1 MNRPHSHR
9 NLLWSGHW
17 PVVFHK
23 QTGTL
28 LYSLFVSWSFYWQ
41 SNGRVDGF
49 TMCTL
54 SDAYIYTCM
63 KISMVIFIIDILVFI
78 LIVFLSMSDS
88 KSPEIAS
95 ILLFLLQHIL
105 SLPLSLLNDNLP
117 FYLEYREFPNSI
129 FISLPANII
138 LQSIFCFA
146 IIKSVKWCITTIVGN
161 RLLKK

>member
-1 MNRPHSHR
+1 MQNFK
-9 NLLWSGHW
+9 NI
-17 PVVFHK
+17 
-23 QTGTL
+23 
-28 LYSLFVSWSFYWQ
+28 
-41 SNGRVDGF
+41 
-49 TMCTL
+49 
-54 SDAYIYTCM
+54 IYTCM
-63 KISMVIFIIDILVFI
+63 KISIVIFIIDILVFI

-117 FYLEYREFPNSI
+117 FYLEYREFPNFI